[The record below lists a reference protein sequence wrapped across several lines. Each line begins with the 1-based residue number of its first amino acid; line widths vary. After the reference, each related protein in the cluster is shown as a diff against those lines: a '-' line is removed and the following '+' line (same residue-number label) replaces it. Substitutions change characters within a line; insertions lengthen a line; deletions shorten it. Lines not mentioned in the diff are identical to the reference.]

1 MKVNHNLQAMITSN
15 ILQTNEARF
24 NKSSEKMT
32 SGFKINSARDNP
44 AGYAKTNRMSA
55 KLSAM
60 QKANQNASNGINV
73 IQTAEGSLAE
83 VQNMIHRVNELSVK
97 AANGTNTTEDRI
109 AIKDE
114 VTQLFKEIERIRSQ
128 TQYNTQK
135 LLNGDQDYKG
145 FSDNKAVT
153 VATYNDELPV
163 DKEYKLVF
171 NSDGSLNINQTQ
183 NSDGFM
189 SGKFEQKEFKVKQP
203 DGTEK
208 IENRIVFK
216 KDTGAE
222 LVLDYDKEAIKT
234 QGGGEVNLEING
246 IGGMKIQVGNIA
258 NQDVNIVIPELSLK
272 NMELHTVDPN
282 TEEGAKEALEK
293 LETALSFVSDVRSR
307 LGSYQN
313 QLEATISN
321 LDVTE
326 ENLTEAY
333 SAIKDV
339 DMAEEMVEYTR
350 LQVLTQAGVTMLTQA
365 NVQPEQALQL
375 LG

>member
-1 MKVNHNLQAMITSN
+1 MKVNHNIQAMITSS
-15 ILQTNEARF
+15 ILQTNEARYT
-24 NKSSEKMT
+24 KSSERMT

-44 AGYAKTNRMSA
+44 AGYAMTNRMSS
-55 KLSAM
+55 KLSSM
-60 QKANQNASNGINV
+60 HKANQNASNGINV

-97 AANGTNTTEDRI
+97 AANATNTSEDRV

-135 LLNGDQDYKG
+135 LLNGDLDYKG
-145 FSDNKAVT
+145 FSDNKAVS
-153 VATYNDELPV
+153 VATYNAELPI

-171 NSDGSLNINQTQ
+171 KADGSLDIPQTQ
-183 NSDGFM
+183 QSEGFM
-189 SGKFEQKEFKVKQP
+189 SGKFEQKEFTVIQP

-208 IENRIVFK
+208 KENRIIFK

-222 LVLDYDKEAIKT
+222 LVLDYDKDAIKT
-234 QGGGEVNLEING
+234 QGGGAVNLEIKG
-246 IGGMKIQVGNIA
+246 IGGMKIQVGTLANQEVNIA
-258 NQDVNIVIPELSLK
+258 IPELSLK
-272 NMELHTVDPN
+272 NMELNTVDPD

-293 LETALSFVSDVRSR
+293 LEAALSFVSDIRSR

-313 QLEATISN
+313 QLEATITN

-333 SAIKDV
+333 STIKDV

-350 LQVLTQAGVTMLTQA
+350 LQVLTQAGVSMLTQA
-365 NVQPEQALQL
+365 NERPEQALQL